1 MKQPSR
7 KKPNKKPLTFRWGL
21 RTAAKVGDAAVTTV
35 GDVLRLVLRILISAL
50 LILICTGLLFA
61 VRKLIISEFFAVKH
75 QKSAAPPYDRM
86 DMNGRRLAFACHPI
100 LIYEVRSSLM
110 RIASLR
116 AAPAKSFSSQPS
128 FL

>member
-1 MKQPSR
+1 MHLHR
-7 KKPNKKPLTFRWGL
+7 AAFTFRIDREERTDFLLPDGQSRL
-21 RTAAKVGDAAVTTV
+21 RGDNAAE
-35 GDVLRLVLRILISAL
+35 RLFRRF
-50 LILICTGLLFA
+50 TGLLFA
-61 VRKLIISEFFAVKH
+61 VRELVINEIFAAEH

-86 DMNGRRLAFACHPI
+86 DMNGGRLAFACHPI